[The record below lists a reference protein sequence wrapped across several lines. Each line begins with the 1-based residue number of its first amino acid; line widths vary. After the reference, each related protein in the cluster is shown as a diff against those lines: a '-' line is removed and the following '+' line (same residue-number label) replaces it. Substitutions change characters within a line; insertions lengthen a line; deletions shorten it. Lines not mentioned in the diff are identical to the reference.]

1 MFINKMPSK
10 AIPRIT
16 SSELIRSDAFIGF
29 RETAVSEKV

>member
-16 SSELIRSDAFIGF
+16 SRELILSAALMGLRNTVSD
-29 RETAVSEKV
+29 EV